1 MENTYQPKDA
11 HPISN
16 LIEDANRR
24 WQHYEEGRSKTF
36 RETVAKY
43 RERYGRH
50 PPPGFKGWYI
60 FARERNV
67 HNIDDFEQ
75 IMDDLRP
82 FWAIMPKTM
91 RGMAARLQ
99 ETDGVAGVHI
109 RHKQV
114 VKLTNPGWRSETLA
128 GFIKRFVGYLPDM
141 DIPVNLMDQ
150 PRIVIPYEDM
160 QALLEVEE
168 QSRRLPL
175 TTKDQFTRGLGNM
188 LDLSQETHDWG
199 DDVTTDPQWFF
210 YAGGH
215 NYMDLVKLACP
226 PGSPAR
232 NPEITT
238 ADAAKL
244 YMTPLETFVSNFNL
258 STDLCTVG
266 PSILDQHGFLYA
278 SSSTVAS
285 QHLFPVFSEC
295 KTNVNNDI
303 LFPANMYMLKDPR
316 YIYDSTYDYDWEDK
330 KDILVWRGVT
340 SGGVQHSDDWQ
351 TMHRQRLV
359 RLTNGTEMMTRG
371 DVPILTQTVNQQYQT
386 SHFNASSFA
395 QEHFDVGLTDTWGC
409 IPDCG
414 FYDGIFSIKDPIP
427 LNEQFKDK
435 YLIDVDGHS
444 FSGRWRAFLFS
455 KSLGIKATIFREW
468 HDSRLF
474 AWRHFIPLDNQYNEL
489 YSLMTYFIGNGSP
502 SLHDSKNEEDATY
515 VPSHDFEAKMI
526 ATQAQTW
533 AQHVL
538 RDEDIEIYTLRLLLE
553 YARLLDDNRDDIGY
567 ADDGSELDTFDR
579 KYPMPK
585 SLPSFSWTEVKM
597 RMSGDGDGGGEKWS

>member
-1 MENTYQPKDA
+1 MESTYEPKDA

-24 WQHYEEGRSKTF
+24 WQQYEEGRSKNF

-50 PPPGFKGWYI
+50 PPPGFKDWYI
-60 FARERNV
+60 FARKRNV

-82 FWAIMPKTM
+82 FWAIMPTTLRK
-91 RGMAARLQ
+91 MAARLQ
-99 ETDGVAGVHI
+99 ETGGVAGVHI
-109 RHKQV
+109 RQKKV
-114 VKLTNPGWRSETLA
+114 VKMTDPGWRSETLA
-128 GFIKRFVGYLPDM
+128 GFLKRFIKYLPDM

-150 PRIVIPYEDM
+150 PRIVVPYEDM
-160 QALLEVEE
+160 QALLEAEE

-175 TTKDQFTRGLGNM
+175 TAKDQFTQGLGNM
-188 LDLSQETHDWG
+188 LDLSQERHDWG
-199 DDVTTDPQWFF
+199 DDVATDPQWFF
-210 YAGGH
+210 YSGGE
-215 NYMDLVKLACP
+215 NYMNLAKLACP
-226 PGSPAR
+226 PGTPAR
-232 NPEITT
+232 NPDMTT
-238 ADAAKL
+238 ADAANL

-266 PSILDQHGFLYA
+266 PSILHQHGFLYA
-278 SSSTVAS
+278 STSTVAS
-285 QHLFPVFSEC
+285 QRLFPVFSEC

-316 YIYDSTYDYDWEDK
+316 YIYDSKYDYDWEEKNDT
-330 KDILVWRGVT
+330 LVWRGVT
-340 SGGVQHSDDWQ
+340 SGGIQNPDNWQ

-359 RLTNGTEMMTRG
+359 LLTNGTEMMTRD
-371 DVPILTQTVNQQYQT
+371 DVPILTQTADQHYQT

-414 FYDGIFSIKDPIP
+414 FYDEVFSIKKPIP

-444 FSGRWRAFLFS
+444 FSGRWRAFQFS

-474 AWRHFIPLDNQYNEL
+474 AWRHFIPLDNRYNEL

-502 SLHDSKNEEDATY
+502 SLNDSQNQEESTHIPA
-515 VPSHDFEAKMI
+515 HDFEAKMI

-533 AQHVL
+533 AQHAL

-553 YARLLDDNRDDIGY
+553 YARLLDDNRDIIGY
-567 ADDGSELDTFDR
+567 AGDGSELDAFDR
-579 KYPMPK
+579 KHPMPK
-585 SLPSFSWTEVKM
+585 NVPSFSWREVKTKI
-597 RMSGDGDGGGEKWS
+597 SADGDGEKRS